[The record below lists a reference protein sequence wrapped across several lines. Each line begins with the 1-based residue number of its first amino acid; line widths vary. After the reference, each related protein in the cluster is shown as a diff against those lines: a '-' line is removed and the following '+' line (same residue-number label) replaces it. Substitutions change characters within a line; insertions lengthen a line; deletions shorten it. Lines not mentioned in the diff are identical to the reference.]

1 MQDMEMSS
9 KWVKKSPPYDTWR
22 VEPLA
27 VLRSPLISHFRLV
40 LRRCVVA
47 GVFSSAAVAGVTNDP
62 TVPPPEWLALQPI
75 IASKATTSIEPP
87 MEIQLVLI
95 GRTRKFAMIDGQ
107 IVKAGDVYKGS
118 KVSAISADQ
127 VTMDDAVKSLS
138 MTPDVTKKT
147 ALRVYSQNKKVVVT
161 KVNSEAPKVLG
172 TNK

>member
-40 LRRCVVA
+40 LRQCVVA
-47 GVFSSAAVAGVTNDP
+47 GAFSSAAVAGVTNDP

-87 MEIQLVLI
+87 AEIQLVLI

>member
-1 MQDMEMSS
+1 
-9 KWVKKSPPYDTWR
+9 
-22 VEPLA
+22 
-27 VLRSPLISHFRLV
+27 
-40 LRRCVVA
+40 
-47 GVFSSAAVAGVTNDP
+47 
-62 TVPPPEWLALQPI
+62 
-75 IASKATTSIEPP
+75 
-87 MEIQLVLI
+87 
-95 GRTRKFAMIDGQ
+95 MIDGQ
-107 IVKAGDVYKGS
+107 IVKAGDVYKDS